1 MEELKN
7 EQLVIKIAEMGAEL
21 QSIKDAQGR
30 EYLWQADAKY
40 WPRHSPLLFPI
51 VCGLW
56 EDKYHIDGYAFGMLR
71 HGFARDTEF
80 TLIS

>member
-30 EYLWQADAKY
+30 EYLWQAPMGK
-40 WPRHSPLLFPI
+40 SLTG
-51 VCGLW
+51 V
-56 EDKYHIDGYAFGMLR
+56 DGR
-71 HGFARDTEF
+71 E
-80 TLIS
+80 

>member
-1 MEELKN
+1 
-7 EQLVIKIAEMGAEL
+7 
-21 QSIKDAQGR
+21 
-30 EYLWQADAKY
+30 
-40 WPRHSPLLFPI
+40 

-80 TLIS
+80 TLISKTDNKVTFAIHDTQRRIVIILSVSIWLLRIGWKKTRYT